1 MTSDFTV
8 TEKIDGR
15 EYQYQLLSL
24 SDALEVESQVAAIV
38 AGVMGKG
45 ERDHKLLYTIGKK
58 VCAGLTIDDFECK
71 DLDGEFRGKALLF
84 NKVLV
89 RGVRANFPDFF
100 EILAGLDDSPLA
112 AALQS
117 GLGSGH

>member
-1 MTSDFTV
+1 VASDFTV

-38 AGVMGKG
+38 AGIMGKG
-45 ERDHKLLYTIGKK
+45 ERDHKLLYKIGKQ
-58 VCAGLTIDDFECK
+58 VCVGLTIDDFECK
-71 DLDGEFRGKALLF
+71 NIDDEFRGKALLF

-112 AALQS
+112 SAIQS